1 MNRQYPLWAY
11 LLLIAMTTLG
21 VLYALP
27 NVFGEDVAVQVS
39 HEGGAALGADLD
51 ARIVDLLAAEKI
63 ESRGVRREDGRLLV
77 RLPDEET
84 QLKAADAIKRGLG
97 KDYIVAL
104 NLASRTPGWLGALG
118 AKPMALGLDL
128 RGGVHFLL
136 QVDLDAAQLA
146 ARERMARDL
155 PRYLRKERMRY
166 AEASPQPDGLLLAFA
181 DEASRTKAR
190 DALKDEFSE
199 LTFVEEQAVKGP
211 ALRFSLSAEELKRI
225 KDNALTQNLTTLR
238 NRVNELG
245 VAEPVVQRQGDD
257 RIVVQLPGI
266 QDSAEAKRILGKTAT
281 LEYRLVTLDGDPA
294 RAARTGIAPPGS
306 ELFYDRAGQPILLS
320 RDPIATGDQLVDASS
335 GMDQQDGSPAVFVT
349 LDGTAAKSMLETTQ
363 KNLNKPMA
371 VLFIENKVEISYKD
385 GQEIREKVI
394 VKEVISVATI
404 RGVFGK
410 RFQTTGLM
418 AQEAKDLALLMRAGA
433 LAVPVDIVEER
444 TIGPSLGKDNIRRG
458 TLAAL
463 IGLIGTLL
471 FVGIYYQVFGLIA
484 NVALLVNLVLTVA
497 AMSLLQATLTLPGIA
512 GLVLSLAMAVDANVL
527 ICERIREELDSGKSP
542 LAAIKAGYDRAFITI
557 VDANLTTL
565 IAAVACFALGSGPVK
580 GFAVTLILGILI
592 SMVTAITGTRAIVH
606 LVYGG
611 QRRVKTLSI

>member
-1 MNRQYPLWAY
+1 MNRYPSWAY
-11 LLLIAMTTLG
+11 ALLLAVTLAG

-27 NVFGEDVAVQVS
+27 NVFGEDVAVQIS
-39 HEGGAALGADLD
+39 HQSGEPLGADLR
-51 ARIVDLLAAEKI
+51 ARAEGLLAAEQLPT
-63 ESRGVRREDGRLLV
+63 RGLLTDNGRLLV

-84 QLKAADAIKRGLG
+84 QLKAADALKRGLG
-97 KDYIVAL
+97 KDYVVAL
-104 NLASRTPGWLGALG
+104 NLAPRTPAWLSALG

-136 QVDLDAAQLA
+136 QVDLPAAQKM
-146 ARERMARDL
+146 ARERMLREL
-155 PRYLRKERMRY
+155 PRYLRRERLRY
-166 AEASPQPDGLLLAFA
+166 ADAVEQPDGLMLVFPDAEARGKAAKVLA
-181 DEASRTKAR
+181 DE
-190 DALKDEFSE
+190 FPE
-199 LTFVEEQAVKGP
+199 LAQSEEQAAAGP
-211 ALRFSLSAEELKRI
+211 ALRFRLSDDELKRI
-225 KDNALTQNLTTLR
+225 QDNALTQNLTTLR

-266 QDSAEAKRILGKTAT
+266 QDSAQAKSILGKTAT
-281 LEYRLVTLDGDPA
+281 LEYRLVATDGDVE
-294 RAARTGIAPPGS
+294 RAARTGIAPPGT
-306 ELFYDRAGQPILLS
+306 ELFYDRQGRPVLLL
-320 RDPIATGDQLVDASS
+320 RDAIATGDQVVNASS
-335 GMDQQDGSPAVFVT
+335 GIDQQDNSPAVFVT
-349 LDGTAAKSMLETTQ
+349 LDSAGAKSMLDTTQ

-371 VLFIENKVEISYKD
+371 VLFIENRT
-385 GQEIREKVI
+385 EIRYEEGREIRDKVT
-394 VKEVISVATI
+394 VREVISVATI

-418 AQEAKDLALLMRAGA
+418 AKEAQDLALLLRAGA

-444 TIGPSLGKDNIRRG
+444 TVGPSLGKDNIRRG
-458 TLAAL
+458 TIAAA
-463 IGLIGTLL
+463 IGLLATLL
-471 FVGIYYQVFGLIA
+471 FVGFYYQVFGLIA
-484 NVALLVNLVLTVA
+484 NAALVTNLVLTVA

-542 LAAIKAGYDRAFITI
+542 LAAIAAGYDRAFITI

-580 GFAVTLILGILI
+580 GFAVTLMLGIVI

-611 QRRVKTLSI
+611 QRRVKSLAI

>member
-1 MNRQYPLWAY
+1 MNRYPSWAY
-11 LLLIAMTTLG
+11 ALLLAVTLAG

-27 NVFGEDVAVQVS
+27 NVFGEDVAVQIS
-39 HEGGAALGADLD
+39 HQSGEPLGADL
-51 ARIVDLLAAEKI
+51 RVRVEGLLAAEQLPT
-63 ESRGVRREDGRLLV
+63 RGVLTDNGRLLV

-84 QLKAADAIKRGLG
+84 QLKAADALKRGLG
-97 KDYIVAL
+97 KDYVVAL
-104 NLASRTPGWLGALG
+104 NLAPRTPAWLSALG

-136 QVDLDAAQLA
+136 QVDLPAAQKM
-146 ARERMARDL
+146 ARERMTREL
-155 PRYLRKERMRY
+155 PRYLRRERLRY
-166 AEASPQPDGLLLAFA
+166 ADAVEQPDGLLLVFA
-181 DEASRTKAR
+181 DAESRSKA
-190 DALKDEFSE
+190 AKVLADEFPE
-199 LTFVEEQAVKGP
+199 LAQSEEQAAAGP
-211 ALRFSLSAEELKRI
+211 ALRFRLSDEELKRI
-225 KDNALTQNLTTLR
+225 QDNALTQNLTTLR

-245 VAEPVVQRQGDD
+245 VAEPVVQRQGND

-266 QDSAEAKRILGKTAT
+266 QDSAQAKSILGKTAT
-281 LEYRLVTLDGDPA
+281 LEYRLVAPDADVE
-294 RAARTGIAPPGS
+294 RAARTGIAPPGT
-306 ELFYDRAGQPILLS
+306 ELFYDRQGRPVLLL
-320 RDPIATGDQLVDASS
+320 RDAIATGDQVVNATS
-335 GMDQQDGSPAVFVT
+335 GIDPQDNSPAVFVT
-349 LDGTAAKSMLETTQ
+349 LDSAGAKSMLETTQ

-371 VLFIENKVEISYKD
+371 VLFIENRTEIRYEE
-385 GQEIREKVI
+385 GREIREKVT
-394 VKEVISVATI
+394 VREVISVATI

-418 AQEAKDLALLMRAGA
+418 AKEAQDLALLLRAGA

-458 TLAAL
+458 TIAAAAGLLA
-463 IGLIGTLL
+463 TLL
-471 FVGIYYQVFGLIA
+471 FVGFYYQVFGLIA
-484 NVALLVNLVLTVA
+484 NVALVTNLVLTVA

-542 LAAIKAGYDRAFITI
+542 LAAIPAGYDRAFVTI

-580 GFAVTLILGILI
+580 GFAVTLMLGIVI
-592 SMVTAITGTRAIVH
+592 SMITAITGTRAIVH

-611 QRRVKTLSI
+611 QRRVKSLAI

>member
-1 MNRQYPLWAY
+1 MNRYPSWAY
-11 LLLIAMTTLG
+11 ALLLAITLAG

-39 HEGGAALGADLD
+39 HQSGEPLGADLR
-51 ARIVDLLAAEKI
+51 ARAEGLLAAEQL
-63 ESRGVRREDGRLLV
+63 STRGLLMDNGRLLV

-84 QLKAADAIKRGLG
+84 QLKAADALKRGLG
-97 KDYIVAL
+97 KDYVVAL
-104 NLASRTPGWLGALG
+104 NLAPRTPAWLSALG
-118 AKPMALGLDL
+118 ARPMALGLDL

-136 QVDLDAAQLA
+136 QGDLQAAQKM
-146 ARERMARDL
+146 ARERMLREL
-155 PRYLRKERMRY
+155 PRYLRRERLRY
-166 AEASPQPDGLLLAFA
+166 ADAVEQPDGLMMVFPDAEARSKAAKLLA
-181 DEASRTKAR
+181 E
-190 DALKDEFSE
+190 EYPE
-199 LTFVEEQAVKGP
+199 LAQSEEQAAAGP
-211 ALRFSLSAEELKRI
+211 ALRFRLSDEELKRI
-225 KDNALTQNLTTLR
+225 QDNALTQNLTTLR

-245 VAEPVVQRQGDD
+245 VAEPLVQRQGED

-266 QDSAEAKRILGKTAT
+266 QDSAQAKSILGKTAT
-281 LEYRLVTLDGDPA
+281 LEYRLVATDGDVE
-294 RAARTGIAPPGS
+294 RAARTGIAPPGT
-306 ELFYDRAGQPILLS
+306 ELFYDRQGRPVLLL
-320 RDPIATGDQLVDASS
+320 RDAIATGDQVVNATS
-335 GMDQQDGSPAVFVT
+335 GIDQQDNSPAVFVT
-349 LDGTAAKSMLETTQ
+349 LDGAGAKSMLDTTQ

-371 VLFIENKVEISYKD
+371 VLFIENRT
-385 GQEIREKVI
+385 EIRYEAGREIRDKVT

-418 AQEAKDLALLMRAGA
+418 AKEAQDLALLLRAGA

-444 TIGPSLGKDNIRRG
+444 TVGPSLGKDNIRRG
-458 TLAAL
+458 TLAAAV
-463 IGLIGTLL
+463 GLLATLL
-471 FVGIYYQVFGLIA
+471 FVGFYYQVFGLIA
-484 NVALLVNLVLTVA
+484 NVALVTNLVLTVA

-542 LAAIKAGYDRAFITI
+542 LAAIAAGYDRAFITI

-580 GFAVTLILGILI
+580 GFAVTLMLGIVI

-611 QRRVKTLSI
+611 QRRVKSLAI

>member
-1 MNRQYPLWAY
+1 MNRYPLWAY
-11 LLLIAMTTLG
+11 VLLTAITVFGLI
-21 VLYALP
+21 YSLP

-39 HEGGAALGADLD
+39 HEGGAPLGADIE
-51 ARIVDLLAAEKI
+51 AKVAGLLSADKI
-63 ESRGVRREDGRLLV
+63 TNRGILNEEGRLLV
-77 RLPDEET
+77 RVPDEET
-84 QLKAADAIKRGLG
+84 QLKAADALKRGLG
-97 KDYIVAL
+97 QDYVVAL
-104 NLASRTPGWLGALG
+104 NLASRTPVWLAALG

-136 QVDLDAAQLA
+136 QVDLEAAQKL
-146 ARERMARDL
+146 ARERMVRDL
-155 PRYLRKERMRY
+155 PRYLRRERLRY
-166 AEASPQPDGLLLAFA
+166 ADAIEQADGLLLVFA
-181 DEASRTKAR
+181 DDASRSKAR
-190 DALKDEFSE
+190 EVITAEFSE
-199 LTFVEEQAVKGP
+199 LNLADEQAAAGP
-211 ALRFSLSAEELKRI
+211 ALRFRLSEEEIKRI
-225 KDNALTQNLTTLR
+225 QANALDQNLSTLR

-245 VAEPVVQRQGDD
+245 VAEPVVQRQGAD

-281 LEYRLVTLDGDPA
+281 LEYRLVALDGDTE
-294 RAARTGIAPPGS
+294 RAARTGIAPPGT
-306 ELFYDRAGQPILLS
+306 ELFYDRDQRPILLV
-320 RDPIATGDQLVDASS
+320 RDVIATGDQVVDATS
-335 GMDQQDGSPAVFVT
+335 GLDQESGSPAVFIT
-349 LDGTAAKSMLETTQ
+349 LDGTAAKSMLDTTQ
-363 KNLNKPMA
+363 KNLKKPMA
-371 VLFIENKVEISYKD
+371 VLFIENKTEIRYEN
-385 GQEIREKVI
+385 GQEIRDKVT

-404 RGVFGK
+404 QGVFGK

-433 LAVPVDIVEER
+433 LAVPVDIIEER
-444 TIGPSLGKDNIRRG
+444 TVGPSLGKDNIRRG
-458 TLAAL
+458 TLAAA
-463 IGLIGTLL
+463 IGLLGTLL
-471 FVGIYYQVFGLIA
+471 FVGFYYQVFGLIA

-580 GFAVTLILGILI
+580 GFAVTLILGIVI
-592 SMVTAITGTRAIVH
+592 SMTTAITGTRAIVH

-611 QRRVKTLSI
+611 QRRVKMLAI

>member
-1 MNRQYPLWAY
+1 MNRYPLWAY
-11 LLLIAMTTLG
+11 LLLVAITSAG

-27 NVFGEDVAVQVS
+27 NLYGEDVAVQVS
-39 HEGGAALGADLD
+39 HEGGAPLGSDLEARVAGLLSADS
-51 ARIVDLLAAEKI
+51 IAE
-63 ESRGVRREDGRLLV
+63 RGIRNEEGRLLV
-77 RLPDEET
+77 RVADEET
-84 QLKAADAIKRGLG
+84 QLKAADALKRGLG
-97 KDYIVAL
+97 KDYVVAL
-104 NLASRTPGWLGALG
+104 NLASRTPAWLAALG

-136 QVDLDAAQLA
+136 QVDLDAAQTL
-146 ARERMARDL
+146 ARERMVREL

-166 AEASPQPDGLLLAFA
+166 ADAIEQPDGLLLVFA
-181 DEASRTKAR
+181 DEESRSKAQ
-190 DALKDEFSE
+190 AAISPEFSE
-199 LTFVEEQAVKGP
+199 LSISDEQAGAGP
-211 ALRFSLSAEELKRI
+211 ALRFRLSESEVKRI
-225 KDNALTQNLTTLR
+225 QTNALEQNLTTLR

-245 VAEPVVQRQGDD
+245 VAEPVVQRQGSD
-257 RIVVQLPGI
+257 RILVQLPGI

-281 LEYRLVTLDGDPA
+281 LEYRLVAQDGDTE
-294 RAARTGIAPPGS
+294 RAARTGIAPPGT
-306 ELFYDRAGQPILLS
+306 ELFQDRQGRPILLV
-320 RDPIATGDQLVDASS
+320 RDVIATGDQVVDATS
-335 GMDQQDGSPAVFVT
+335 GLDQESGSPAVFIT
-349 LDGTAAKSMLETTQ
+349 LDGTAAKSMLDTTQ
-363 KNLNKPMA
+363 KNLKKPMA
-371 VLFIENKVEISYKD
+371 VLFIENKTEILYKD
-385 GQEIREKVI
+385 GQEIREKVT

-404 RGVFGK
+404 QGVFGK

-458 TLAAL
+458 TLAAT
-463 IGLIGTLL
+463 IGLIATLI
-471 FVGIYYQVFGLIA
+471 FVAIYYQVFGLIA
-484 NVALLVNLVLTVA
+484 NVALVTNLVLTVA

-542 LAAIKAGYDRAFITI
+542 LAAIAAGYDRAFVTI

-580 GFAVTLILGILI
+580 GFAVTLILGIII
-592 SMVTAITGTRAIVH
+592 SMATAITGTRAIVH

>member
-1 MNRQYPLWAY
+1 MNRYPVWAY
-11 LLLIAMTTLG
+11 LLLTAITVFGL
-21 VLYALP
+21 VYSLP

-39 HEGGAALGADLD
+39 HEGGASLGTDVEAKVAGLLS
-51 ARIVDLLAAEKI
+51 VDKI
-63 ESRGVRREDGRLLV
+63 THRGILRENGRLLV

-84 QLKAADAIKRGLG
+84 QLKAADALKRGLG
-97 KDYIVAL
+97 QDYVVAL
-104 NLASRTPGWLGALG
+104 NLASRTPVWLAALG
-118 AKPMALGLDL
+118 GKPMALGLDL

-136 QVDLDAAQLA
+136 QVDLEAAQKL
-146 ARERMARDL
+146 ARERMVRDL

-166 AEASPQPDGLLLAFA
+166 AEAIEQPDGLLLVFA
-181 DEASRTKAR
+181 DEASRGKAR
-190 DALKDEFSE
+190 EVVDAEFTE
-199 LTFVEEQAVKGP
+199 LNHADEQAAAGP
-211 ALRFSLSAEELKRI
+211 ALRFRLSEEEIKRI
-225 KDNALTQNLTTLR
+225 QANALDQNLSTLR

-245 VAEPVVQRQGDD
+245 VAEPVVQRQGAD

-281 LEYRLVTLDGDPA
+281 LEYRLVALDDDTE
-294 RAARTGIAPPGS
+294 RAARTGIAPPGT
-306 ELFYDRAGQPILLS
+306 ELFYDREKRPILLL
-320 RDPIATGDQLVDASS
+320 RDIIATGDQVVDATS
-335 GMDQQDGSPAVFVT
+335 GLDQESGSPAVFIT
-349 LDGTAAKSMLETTQ
+349 LDGTAAKSMLDTTQ
-363 KNLNKPMA
+363 KNLKKPMA
-371 VLFIENKVEISYKD
+371 VLFIENKIETRYVN
-385 GQEIREKVI
+385 GQEIRDKVT

-404 RGVFGK
+404 QGVFGK

-433 LAVPVDIVEER
+433 LAVPVDIIEER
-444 TIGPSLGKDNIRRG
+444 TVGPSLGKDNIRRG

-463 IGLIGTLL
+463 VGLISTLL
-471 FVGIYYQVFGLIA
+471 FIAVYYRVFGLIA
-484 NVALLVNLVLTVA
+484 GVALLTNLVLTVA

-542 LAAIKAGYDRAFITI
+542 LAAIKAGYDRALITI

-580 GFAVTLILGILI
+580 GFAVTLILGITI
-592 SMVTAITGTRAIVH
+592 SMGTAITGTRAIVH

-611 QRRVKTLSI
+611 QRRVKTLAI

>member
-1 MNRQYPLWAY
+1 MNRYPSWAY
-11 LLLIAMTTLG
+11 ALLLAVTLAG

-27 NVFGEDVAVQVS
+27 NVFGEDVAVQIS
-39 HEGGAALGADLD
+39 HQSGEPLGADL
-51 ARIVDLLAAEKI
+51 RVRVEGLLAAEQLPT
-63 ESRGVRREDGRLLV
+63 RGVLTDNGRLLV

-84 QLKAADAIKRGLG
+84 QLKAADALKRGLG
-97 KDYIVAL
+97 KDYVVAL
-104 NLASRTPGWLGALG
+104 NLAPRTPAWLSALG

-136 QVDLDAAQLA
+136 QVDLPAAQKM
-146 ARERMARDL
+146 ARERMTREL
-155 PRYLRKERMRY
+155 PRYLRRERLRY
-166 AEASPQPDGLLLAFA
+166 ADAVEQPDGLLLVFA
-181 DEASRTKAR
+181 DAESRSKA
-190 DALKDEFSE
+190 AKVLADEFPE
-199 LTFVEEQAVKGP
+199 LAQSEEQAAAGP
-211 ALRFSLSAEELKRI
+211 ALRFRLSDEELKRI
-225 KDNALTQNLTTLR
+225 QDNALTQNLTTLR

-245 VAEPVVQRQGDD
+245 VAEPVVQRQGND

-266 QDSAEAKRILGKTAT
+266 QDSAQAKSILGKTAT
-281 LEYRLVTLDGDPA
+281 LEYRLVAPDADVE
-294 RAARTGIAPPGS
+294 RAARTGIAPPGT
-306 ELFYDRAGQPILLS
+306 ELFYDRQGRPVLLL
-320 RDPIATGDQLVDASS
+320 RDAIATGDQVVNATS
-335 GMDQQDGSPAVFVT
+335 GIDPQDNSPAVFVT
-349 LDGTAAKSMLETTQ
+349 LDSAGAKSMLETTQ

-371 VLFIENKVEISYKD
+371 VLFIENRTEIRYEE
-385 GQEIREKVI
+385 GREIREKVT
-394 VKEVISVATI
+394 VREVISVATI

-418 AQEAKDLALLMRAGA
+418 AKEAQDLALLLRAGA

-458 TLAAL
+458 TIAAAAGLLA
-463 IGLIGTLL
+463 TLL
-471 FVGIYYQVFGLIA
+471 FVGFYYQVFGLIA
-484 NVALLVNLVLTVA
+484 NVALVTNLVLTVA

-542 LAAIKAGYDRAFITI
+542 LAAIAAGYDRAFVTI

-580 GFAVTLILGILI
+580 GFAVTLMLGIVI
-592 SMVTAITGTRAIVH
+592 SMITAITGTRAIVH

-611 QRRVKTLSI
+611 QRRVKSLAI